1 MKQNVELLSNKA
13 QSRLTNKLLTL
24 ALAAFT
30 GVTCLASAQPAL
42 AQSDDAK
49 RFETPTVFQ
58 AAGPSAAS
66 IQSTVDQF
74 RAALGTVNNPII
86 PDRLADAVKSTGM
99 AAAQLMQPLLLVAL
113 P

>member
-1 MKQNVELLSNKA
+1 MKQNVKLRLNTA
-13 QSRLTNKLLTL
+13 QSRLTNKLLTV

-58 AAGPSAAS
+58 AAGPSTAS
-66 IQSTVDQF
+66 LSVTVRTPAKMTARHCERSDSSGKDRVF
-74 RAALGTVNNPII
+74 RNRDVGEGI
-86 PDRLADAVKSTGM
+86 D
-99 AAAQLMQPLLLVAL
+99 
-113 P
+113 